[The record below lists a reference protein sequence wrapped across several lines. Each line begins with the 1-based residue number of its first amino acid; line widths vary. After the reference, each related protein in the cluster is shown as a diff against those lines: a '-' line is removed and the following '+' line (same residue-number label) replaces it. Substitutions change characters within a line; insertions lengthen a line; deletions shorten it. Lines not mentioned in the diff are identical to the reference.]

1 MRTRASSARVFAVAG
16 ESRGAGFI
24 FARAIWTRSSPRRR
38 RGCARRPPRM
48 RSRKPRSRWHRR
60 EMRTVTCPI
69 PRSRRRA
76 SARRVRHPRRGV
88 CDSFTED
95 SSPIDYPSLRF
106 PPSRAT
112 RDARCDLAR
121 DADHPHPS
129 LHASAGVPWTEEEH
143 RLFLLG
149 LQKLGKVRYNPSP
162 RDLTFRALQD
172 TTRRRRRARRARV
185 DAADARNA
193 RASGYVVS
201 RGRVHRGVSAGFRGN
216 AR

>member
-88 CDSFTED
+88 CDSFPAKIVRRLITRLFVFR
-95 SSPIDYPSLRF
+95 PRAR
-106 PPSRAT
+106 RAT
-112 RDARCDLAR
+112 RDAISRATLIIPTPPSM
-121 DADHPHPS
+121 HPQACRGRKKS
-129 LHASAGVPWTEEEH
+129 TDS
-143 RLFLLG
+143 
-149 LQKLGKVRYNPSP
+149 SC
-162 RDLTFRALQD
+162 
-172 TTRRRRRARRARV
+172 
-185 DAADARNA
+185 
-193 RASGYVVS
+193 SGYRS
-201 RGRVHRGVSAGFRGN
+201 SER
-216 AR
+216 